1 MKSYKSELANA
12 RNLRFSPE
20 LLRLDPH
27 GCVRHF
33 SEDVDRM
40 LREVYNAHFDEQ
52 DKKVTLVA
60 LGGYGRF
67 ELCPGSDID
76 LLVLHEG
83 DHKQEHIE
91 RFIRALWDMGFP
103 LGCVVR
109 SVNECRRITG
119 EDIATDTALLDCR
132 YLVGDR
138 HLYKELEIL
147 VIQPYFKRRKE
158 WFIQEMDNAI
168 HGVIA
173 ITGTLLYAVNPD
185 LKNGVCTLRDCQ
197 RIRWARRVDDGRVI
211 DHNPSADQFFLEK
224 GEELLQSAFH
234 SLLAIRSALHI
245 VAARRIDILDFAYQ
259 ADVSEYLGMGR
270 KNPELLMEKYFRTVR
285 DVKTSILH
293 YFEQKRD
300 RGNLFTKVRS
310 SLSAV
315 HVTKGISLLDGI
327 FWDSGVVTTD
337 EAGGALWIMELFMH
351 ALTYKATLSTTL
363 LGRVRTFCE
372 NSPRERFIDNK
383 ISTQF
388 ISILSSKEPIEPVIH
403 LMHETGFLEKL
414 IPEFDSIRCKVE
426 YDSYHEFTVDQ
437 HTLLA
442 LYTIDELRKDSKFK
456 VYFDS
461 VDDIVTLRMAI
472 LLHDIG
478 KSLDGNHCYNSAVM
492 VTAICDRL
500 ELSEARKNDI
510 QLLVHHHLELST
522 LTFQREPE
530 VDILKKFIEN
540 INTLRLLDMLY
551 LLTVADIKSVGR
563 KAWTG
568 WKGAQLESIYDKIKM
583 LLDGKVPADGDLQVP
598 VNEKIRNV
606 IAEIHDI
613 GQLSILL
620 EPFPGYERLTFC
632 AIDRARLFADM
643 AGCLSSEGYNI
654 LNAQITTTANGKV
667 VDIFTVE
674 PDTTTRIPSEK
685 RIDKIQ
691 KKWQKISSGEVK
703 VDDLIRERARL
714 YPPEAIRQSA
724 VETPDIKFDNSLS
737 RDCTVIEIHSDDRIG
752 LLYNIASVF
761 DRLEVN
767 IVSAKLSTRGRVVAD
782 VFYVNTLEKKKL
794 DPSTFEK
801 IQALLLETIR

>member
-1 MKSYKSELANA
+1 MKTYKSDLSDA

-20 LLRLDPH
+20 QLRLDPLA
-27 GCVRHF
+27 CVRHF

-40 LREVYNAHFDEQ
+40 LKEVFSAHFEEQ
-52 DKKVTLVA
+52 AKNVTLVA
-60 LGGYGRF
+60 LGGYGRK

-83 DHKQEHIE
+83 DHKHEHIE

-119 EDIATDTALLDCR
+119 EDLATDTALLDCR
-132 YLVGDR
+132 FLIGDR
-138 HLYKELEIL
+138 HLYRELEIL
-147 VIQPYFKRRKE
+147 VLQPYFKRRKQ
-158 WFIQEMDNAI
+158 WFIQEMDAAVNGA
-168 HGVIA
+168 IA
-173 ITGTLLYAVNPD
+173 IAGTLLYAVNPD
-185 LKNGVCTLRDCQ
+185 LKDGVCTLRDCQ
-197 RIRWARRVDDGRVI
+197 RIRWARRVDEGLVI
-211 DHNPSADQFFLEK
+211 DHNPSADQFYLEK
-224 GEELLQSAFH
+224 GEELLQGAFY
-234 SLLAIRSALHI
+234 SLLAIRSALHM
-245 VAARRIDILDFAYQ
+245 VTSRRIDVLDFAYQ
-259 ADVSEYLGMGR
+259 ADVSEYLGLGR

-300 RGNLFTKVRS
+300 RRNLLTRMRS

-315 HVTKGISLLDGI
+315 QVTRGIYLLDGI
-327 FWDSGVVTTD
+327 FCDSGVA
-337 EAGGALWIMELFMH
+337 EADGNGVSLWMMELFRH
-351 ALTYKATLSTTL
+351 AQTYKASLSTAL
-363 LGRVRTFCE
+363 LARVRTFCE
-372 NSPRERFIDNK
+372 NSPREKFIDSK
-383 ISTQF
+383 ISSQF
-388 ISILSSKEPIEPVIH
+388 ISILSSMEPVEPVIH

-442 LYTIDELRKDSKFK
+442 LYTLDELRKDNRYKI
-456 VYFDS
+456 YFDS
-461 VDDIVTLRMAI
+461 VDDIVTLRMAV

-478 KSLDGNHCYNSAVM
+478 KSLDGEHCYNSAVM
-492 VTAICDRL
+492 VTTICDRL
-500 ELSEARKNDI
+500 EISETRKNDI

-530 VDILKKFIEN
+530 IDILKKFIEN
-540 INTLRLLDMLY
+540 IGSVRLLDMLF

-563 KAWTG
+563 KTWTG
-568 WKGAQLESIYDKIKM
+568 WKGAQLEEIYDKIKM
-583 LLDGKVPADGDLQVP
+583 MLDGKTLVEGNLQVP
-598 VNEKIRNV
+598 VNEKVRNV
-606 IAEIHDI
+606 ISEINDI

-643 AGCLSSEGYNI
+643 AGSLSSEGYNI
-654 LNAQITTTANGKV
+654 LNAQITTTADGKA

-691 KKWQKISSGEVK
+691 KKWQNISSGSLK

-714 YPPEAIRQSA
+714 YPPEAVRQSA
-724 VETPDIKFDNSLS
+724 IETPEIKINNSIS
-737 RDCTVIEIHSDDRIG
+737 RDCTVIDIHSDDRTG

-761 DRLEVN
+761 DKLEIN

-782 VFYVNTLEKKKL
+782 VFYVNSSEKTKI
-794 DPSTFEK
+794 DPSKFELIK
-801 IQALLLETIR
+801 AQLLETIR

>member
-1 MKSYKSELANA
+1 MKSYKSELIDA

-20 LLRLDPH
+20 QLRLDPH
-27 GCVRHF
+27 ACVRHF
-33 SEDVDRM
+33 SEDVDKM
-40 LREVYNAHFDEQ
+40 LREVYSAHFDELA
-52 DKKVTLVA
+52 KNVTLVA
-60 LGGYGRF
+60 LGGYGRY

-83 DHKQEHIE
+83 DHKQEKIE

-109 SVNECRRITG
+109 NVNECRRITG
-119 EDIATDTALLDCR
+119 EDLATDTALLDCR

-138 HLYKELEIL
+138 HLYRELEIL
-147 VIQPYFKRRKE
+147 VIQPYFNRRKQ
-158 WFIQEMDNAI
+158 WFVQEMDTAVN
-168 HGVIA
+168 GA
-173 ITGTLLYAVNPD
+173 ITIAGTLLYAVNPD

-197 RIRWARRVDDGRVI
+197 RIRWARRVYDGRSI
-211 DHNPSADQFFLEK
+211 DHNPSADQFYLEK
-224 GEELLQSAFH
+224 GEELLQSAFY
-234 SLLAIRSALHI
+234 SLLAIRSALHM
-245 VAARRIDILDFAYQ
+245 VAARRIDVLDFNYQ
-259 ADVSEYLGMGR
+259 ADVSEYLGLGR

-285 DVKTSILH
+285 DVKTSILY

-300 RGNLFTKVRS
+300 RRNLFTRIRS
-310 SLSAV
+310 TLSALQV
-315 HVTKGISLLDGI
+315 ARGIYLLDGI
-327 FWDSGVVTTD
+327 FWDSGVAATD
-337 EAGGALWIMELFMH
+337 DTEYSQWIIELFMH
-351 ALTYKATLSTTL
+351 ALTYKATLSTAL

-372 NSPRERFIDNK
+372 TSPREKFIDKK
-383 ISTQF
+383 ISSQF
-388 ISILSSKEPIEPVIH
+388 LTILSSMGPIEPVIH

-414 IPEFDSIRCKVE
+414 IPEFESIRCKVE

-442 LYTIDELRKDSKFK
+442 LYTLDELRMDSRYKA
-456 VYFDS
+456 YFES
-461 VDDIVTLRMAI
+461 VDDIVTLRMAV

-492 VTAICDRL
+492 VTTICDRL

-530 VDILKKFIEN
+530 LEVLKKFIEN
-540 INTLRLLDMLY
+540 IGSVRLLDMLY

-563 KAWTG
+563 KTWTG
-568 WKGAQLESIYDKIKM
+568 WKGAQLEEIYDKIKM
-583 LLDGKVPADGDLQVP
+583 MLDGKVPTEGDLLVP

-606 IAEIHDI
+606 IDEIRDV

-643 AGCLSSEGYNI
+643 AGSLSSEGYNI
-654 LNAQITTTANGKV
+654 LNAQITTTADGKAI
-667 VDIFTVE
+667 DIFTVE

-691 KKWQKISSGEVK
+691 KKWEKISSGAIK
-703 VDDLIRERARL
+703 VDDLIRERVRL
-714 YPPEAIRQSA
+714 YPPEVVRQSA
-724 VETPDIKFDNSLS
+724 VDAPEIRFDNTIS

-761 DRLEVN
+761 DRLEIN

-782 VFYVNTLEKKKL
+782 VFYVNSSEKKKIG
-794 DPSTFEK
+794 PSKFEQIK
-801 IQALLLETIR
+801 ALLFDTIR